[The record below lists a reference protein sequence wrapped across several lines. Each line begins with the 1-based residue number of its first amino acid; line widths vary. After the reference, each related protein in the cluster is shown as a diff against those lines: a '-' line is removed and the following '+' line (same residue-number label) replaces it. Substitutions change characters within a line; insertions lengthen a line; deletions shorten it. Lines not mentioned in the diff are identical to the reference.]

1 MWGWQNWK
9 FDALFTHGNIQAFIT
24 NSPLLSQ
31 IPTLWMKKLVIRNSG
46 VMLVSFFLCWLIK
59 DAQVKQL
66 DKDFSYFSLA
76 QKTLRFV
83 KEDRRQL
90 LLVPITFFSG
100 DSQYYF
106 FTENF
111 DLPKWTNDRNFRNT
125 DLFVWP
131 NFQGNSASYIAGTF
145 TFSFITCGFGPEW
158 IGLIMIAF
166 GITGTITSISLG
178 YLKSKIDRVLIFG
191 VGFVCQLGLLLAI
204 LGQFIYPHPEH
215 IEWLFV
221 IAGRDPLTNEHLVM
235 STIEL

>member
-1 MWGWQNWK
+1 
-9 FDALFTHGNIQAFIT
+9 
-24 NSPLLSQ
+24 
-31 IPTLWMKKLVIRNSG
+31 MKKLVIRNSG

-59 DAQVKQL
+59 DARVKQL
-66 DKDFSYFSLA
+66 DEDFSYFSLA
-76 QKTLRFV
+76 QKTIRFV

-100 DSQYYF
+100 DSGYYL
-106 FTENF
+106 FTEN
-111 DLPKWTNDRNFRNT
+111 LPKLTFDRNFRNT
-125 DLFVWP
+125 DLFDWP

-178 YLKSKIDRVLIFG
+178 YLKSKIDRVFIFG
-191 VGFVCQLGLLLAI
+191 FGFVCQLGLLLAI
-204 LGQFIYPHPEH
+204 LGKCIYPHPEH

-221 IAGRDPLTNEHLVM
+221 IAGRDQLTNDHLVV